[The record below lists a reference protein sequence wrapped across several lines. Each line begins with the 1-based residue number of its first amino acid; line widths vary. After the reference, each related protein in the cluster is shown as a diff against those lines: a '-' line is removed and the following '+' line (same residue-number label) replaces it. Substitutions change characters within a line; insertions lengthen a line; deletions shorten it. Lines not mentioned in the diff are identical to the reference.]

1 MSRESRMGCVT
12 SDTCGDESRN
22 HVWDVPRNS
31 REGSCCL
38 SFFQLRHVWQP
49 LQLLTFTAY
58 KRLTNYR
65 FDDIKYFHDIPKERD
80 GGSILIMKEELPD
93 PAEWWEMY
101 QKELEEQKANKN
113 KSGSQV
119 FIKVFNS

>member
-1 MSRESRMGCVT
+1 
-12 SDTCGDESRN
+12 
-22 HVWDVPRNS
+22 
-31 REGSCCL
+31 
-38 SFFQLRHVWQP
+38 
-49 LQLLTFTAY
+49 
-58 KRLTNYR
+58 
-65 FDDIKYFHDIPKERD
+65 
-80 GGSILIMKEELPD
+80 MKEELPD